1 MGNSCGSN
9 YSTSTTSNVKVAAT
23 GMITMMKWLSRI
35 PESKL
40 IVELF
45 YYIKVKPC
53 LLVWIS
59 YYNFTKTVIDRKGNK
74 CHPRTTNIIPNF
86 ASIRSYC
93 CPACY
98 TCARCSDTHY
108 DLPVLLQY
116 ILCFCVVIH
125 SVYMEFY

>member
-45 YYIKVKPC
+45 YYIKEKPC
-53 LLVWIS
+53 LLVW
-59 YYNFTKTVIDRKGNK
+59 YNTETQD
-74 CHPRTTNIIPNF
+74 
-86 ASIRSYC
+86 
-93 CPACY
+93 
-98 TCARCSDTHY
+98 
-108 DLPVLLQY
+108 VL
-116 ILCFCVVIH
+116 
-125 SVYMEFY
+125 